1 MLPFACMALA
11 WVVDHPRR
19 WLRVAFAVT
28 LVYGVAI
35 SFLFVALGVR
45 IYHTY
50 LPFPLTDLYWPLIS
64 SGGIVP
70 ARNGETPQSLLTL
83 IHGFPSGIAFWF
95 LPLVLS
101 VWATFA
107 VRALVSRRQHRRPRL
122 TATAPSSDAEAGA
135 RETAPALD
143 MVAASR

>member
-1 MLPFACMALA
+1 
-11 WVVDHPRR
+11 
-19 WLRVAFAVT
+19 LRVAFAVS
-28 LVYGVAI
+28 LAYGVAL

-45 IYHTY
+45 IYHTF

-70 ARNGETPQSLLTL
+70 PRNGETPQSLLTL
-83 IHGFPSGIAFWF
+83 IQGFPSGIAFWF

-101 VWATFA
+101 VWTTLA
-107 VRALVSRRQHRRPRL
+107 VRALVSRRQHRRARPA
-122 TATAPSSDAEAGA
+122 ATAPIAGAEAET
-135 RETAPALD
+135 REAVPSPD